1 MLVIYYIIN
10 FHEYGVFTA
19 AIDGVVQV
27 VGVNSSYP
35 AIKLTQY
42 VEKICLLISELKN
55 WICKLET

>member
-1 MLVIYYIIN
+1 
-10 FHEYGVFTA
+10 VFTA